1 MPQQLKTFL
10 MSLKGRASFAGRSGV
25 QKTVEKII
33 NDVKRDGDSAVRK
46 YSLKFDS
53 VSIKSISIGRREI
66 DASAKKAGK
75 KFLKA
80 LQLSAKRIRVFHE
93 LQKEESW
100 YFSEKNGILLGQLI
114 RPVERVG
121 VYVPGG
127 TASYPSTVL
136 MNVIPA
142 QVAGVREIALTVP
155 VSGTID
161 PHVAAAIKLLDIKEV
176 YRIGGAQ
183 AIAAMAFGTKSI
195 KKVDKIVGP
204 GNIFVATAKKMV
216 YGEVGIDMFAGP
228 SEILIVADSSA
239 DPCFVAADLLSQAE
253 HDELASVVLVTNS
266 EKFARKVDQELTI
279 QLKDLKRKN
288 IAKKS
293 IQKYGAMII
302 TKNLTAAINIAN
314 LIAPEHL
321 ELMTRE
327 PARFL
332 SKIRNAGAVFVGDY
346 TPEPVGDY
354 IAGPNHTLPTCGTA
368 RFSSP
373 LGVYDFIKRTS
384 LINLKKEGFLSL
396 AKHIENFAEIEGLE
410 AHRNSIRVRSG

>member
-1 MPQQLKTFL
+1 
-10 MSLKGRASFAGRSGV
+10 
-25 QKTVEKII
+25 
-33 NDVKRDGDSAVRK
+33 
-46 YSLKFDS
+46 
-53 VSIKSISIGRREI
+53 
-66 DASAKKAGK
+66 
-75 KFLKA
+75 
-80 LQLSAKRIRVFHE
+80 
-93 LQKEESW
+93 
-100 YFSEKNGILLGQLI
+100 
-114 RPVERVG
+114 
-121 VYVPGG
+121 
-127 TASYPSTVL
+127 

-161 PHVAAAIKLLDIKEV
+161 PHVAAAIKLLDIQEV

-302 TKNLTAAINIAN
+302 TKNLAAAINIAN

>member
-1 MPQQLKTFL
+1 
-10 MSLKGRASFAGRSGV
+10 
-25 QKTVEKII
+25 
-33 NDVKRDGDSAVRK
+33 
-46 YSLKFDS
+46 
-53 VSIKSISIGRREI
+53 
-66 DASAKKAGK
+66 
-75 KFLKA
+75 
-80 LQLSAKRIRVFHE
+80 
-93 LQKEESW
+93 
-100 YFSEKNGILLGQLI
+100 
-114 RPVERVG
+114 
-121 VYVPGG
+121 
-127 TASYPSTVL
+127 
-136 MNVIPA
+136 
-142 QVAGVREIALTVP
+142 
-155 VSGTID
+155 
-161 PHVAAAIKLLDIKEV
+161 
-176 YRIGGAQ
+176 
-183 AIAAMAFGTKSI
+183 
-195 KKVDKIVGP
+195 
-204 GNIFVATAKKMV
+204 MV